1 MIYPVE
7 MALLESGSTSTK
19 PSTPLAEYIPC
30 HLPPTHVL
38 VAFMPAEANVPDP
51 PARPSRSA
59 NLLGLVRKLI
69 DYGRE
74 LAATIRQRAFT
85 DPGPVITC
93 FGTADVALILARIS
107 RGLHRA
113 NALEARLLRNADR
126 LDAAPRGASSP
137 GMSAMPR
144 APRQATAP
152 SEVEANVRIAHLPT
166 PEQIAAKVR
175 RQPIGAVIADICRD
189 LGIMPSHPLWR
200 ELQLV
205 IIREGGN
212 FANLIK
218 DILEQAFP
226 TARTPPPGSPTPPL
240 RFLAPVRTGPP

>member
-1 MIYPVE
+1 MS
-7 MALLESGSTSTK
+7 A
-19 PSTPLAEYIPC
+19 A
-30 HLPPTHVL
+30 
-38 VAFMPAEANVPDP
+38 ANAPDP
-51 PARPSRSA
+51 PTQPSRSA
-59 NLLGLVRKLI
+59 RLLGLVRKLI
-69 DYGRE
+69 DYGKE

-85 DPGPVITC
+85 DPGPVISC

-137 GMSAMPR
+137 RTPR
-144 APRQATAP
+144 APRPPAAP
-152 SEVEANVRIAHLPT
+152 SADEANARVTHLPT

-189 LGIMPSHPLWR
+189 LGILPSHPLWR
-200 ELQLV
+200 ELQTA
-205 IIREGGN
+205 IIRECGSL
-212 FANLIK
+212 ARLMK
-218 DILEQAFP
+218 DILDQAFP
-226 TARTPPPGSPTPPL
+226 ISATAPPGSPAPPP